1 MKKMRQR
8 VLDMIETNLE
18 LRKKISDVH
27 HVSDNSI
34 KLLAI
39 RKSPKLTEYNILNV
53 IREHTK
59 LTDEEIFED
68 YEKTPKF

>member
-1 MKKMRQR
+1 MKIMRQKIF
-8 VLDMIETNLE
+8 DIIQTNLE

-27 HVSDNSI
+27 NVADSSV
-34 KLLAI
+34 KTLAI

-68 YEKTPKF
+68 YEKTSKL